1 MSFAA
6 MSAWQALLLMA
17 VAGVAAWALFRMKVR
32 PPKVQVPTLLLWRRV
47 FDQVREMT
55 WWERVRRAVS
65 MAATILVAIVLALA
79 VTRPGPSAGT
89 TTQGR
94 TLIVL
99 DSSWSMAARTNN
111 GETRWRRAVR
121 QARALASGAG
131 GDVAI
136 ATTAE
141 GLVEGPT
148 SDIALIE
155 TALDRLAPAGGEDG
169 AWPRVPG
176 ADHVHF
182 ITDGAAPRALDT
194 GVAVHSVFESAPN
207 VAILAFGARPAA
219 AGADAGE
226 AYVQIANYAPAPQA
240 VTLSVTRG
248 AAVVSSQ
255 KIDMAAG
262 EAVSTIVPLPPRG
275 GARLLARV
283 EAATDALAEDNEA
296 VAWVH
301 GAETVPVAIVSPDP
315 TDLERVLRSDPSI
328 AVTTMRPESY
338 QAPAEGIVI
347 FDRWTPA
354 EAPRRP
360 ALFIAPPATAW
371 LGVRGAEER
380 AARWLGTAVHPVV
393 SGVDPLTVDV
403 KKVGGFTGEALLAVA
418 RTERGTPL
426 ISILDSVDRR
436 LVVWSFA
443 VSDTNLK
450 HAQGFPVLLG
460 NSIEWL
466 ARPAYGVLRKPG
478 LVTLPA
484 STSRVV
490 SPAGEPVPIV
500 RAGSSAVVRLRTPGL
515 YLVDAAGSRGV
526 VGVNVGDPDVSN
538 LSRSELS
545 SGEATAVAAGG
556 AGRPWWMW
564 AIGLAFFLIAAEWW
578 TWQRRVTV

>member
-1 MSFAA
+1 MT
-6 MSAWQALLLMA
+6 AWQALLLMA
-17 VAGVAAWALFRMKVR
+17 GAGLAAWALFRMKVR
-32 PPKVQVPTLLLWRRV
+32 PPKIQVPTLLLWRKV

-55 WWERVRRAVS
+55 WWERVRRVVS
-65 MAATILVAIVLALA
+65 MVATILIAVVLALA

-99 DSSWSMAARTNN
+99 DSSWSMASKTGN

-121 QARALASGAG
+121 QARAVAAGAG
-131 GDVAI
+131 GDVAL

-148 SDIALIE
+148 SDIALVE
-155 TALDRLAPAGGEDG
+155 TALDRLSPAGGEDG

-182 ITDGAAPRALDT
+182 ITDGAAPRALDD
-194 GVAVHSVFESAPN
+194 GVTVHSVFESAPN
-207 VAILAFGARPAA
+207 VAILAFGARAASAGAA
-219 AGADAGE
+219 AGE
-226 AYVQIANYAPAPQA
+226 AFVQIANYAPAGQP

-248 AAVVSSQ
+248 STVVSSQ

-262 EAVSTIVPLPPRG
+262 EAISTIVPLPPQG

-283 EAATDALAEDNEA
+283 EAATDSLAEDNEA
-296 VAWVH
+296 VAWIH
-301 GAETVPVAIVSPDP
+301 GAEVVPVTIVSQDAAA
-315 TDLERVLRSDPSI
+315 LEAVLRADPSI
-328 AVTTMRPESY
+328 RITTARPEIY
-338 QAPAEGIVI
+338 QPASEGIVI
-347 FDRWTPA
+347 FDRWLPA
-354 EAPRRP
+354 EPPGRP
-360 ALFIAPPATAW
+360 ALVIAPPAAAW
-371 LGVRGAEER
+371 LGTRGAEER
-380 AARWLGTAVHPVV
+380 TARWVASAAHAVL

-403 KKVGGFTGEALLAVA
+403 KKVAGFSGEALTAIA

-426 ISILDSVDRR
+426 ISIQDGRDRR

-443 VSDTNLK
+443 VADTNL
-450 HAQGFPVLLG
+450 ANAPGFPVLLG

-466 ARPAYGVLRKPG
+466 ARPNYGGVRKPG

-490 SPAGEPVPIV
+490 SPTGEQVPIV
-500 RAGSSAVVRLRTPGL
+500 RAGSSAVVRLRSPGL

-538 LSRSELS
+538 LSRSALS
-545 SGEATAVAAGG
+545 AGEATAVAAGG

-564 AIGLAFFLIAAEWW
+564 AIGLGFLLIAAEWW

>member
-1 MSFAA
+1 MSFAS

-17 VAGVAAWALFRMKVR
+17 GAGLAAWVLFRMKVR
-32 PPKVQVPTLLLWRRV
+32 PPKIQVPTLLLWRRV

-55 WWERVRRAVS
+55 WWERVRRVVS
-65 MAATILVAIVLALA
+65 MAATILIAVVLALA
-79 VTRPGPSAGT
+79 VTRPGPSTGA

-99 DSSWSMAARTNN
+99 DSSWSMAARTGN

-121 QARALASGAG
+121 QARAVAAGAG
-131 GDVAI
+131 GDVAL

-155 TALDRLAPAGGEDG
+155 TALDRLSPAGGEDG

-176 ADHVHF
+176 TDHVHF
-182 ITDGAAPRALDT
+182 ITDGASPRALDD
-194 GVAVHSVFESAPN
+194 GVSVHSVFEPAPN
-207 VAILAFGARPAA
+207 VAILAFGARAA
-219 AGADAGE
+219 TAGAAAGE
-226 AYVQIANYAPAPQA
+226 AYVQVANYASMPQP

-248 AAVVSSQ
+248 STVVSSQ

-262 EAVSTIVPLPPRG
+262 EAISTIVPLPPQG

-283 EAATDALAEDNEA
+283 EAPTDSLPEDNEA
-296 VAWVH
+296 VAWIH
-301 GAETVPVAIVSPDP
+301 GAEIVPVTIVSPDP
-315 TDLERVLRSDPSI
+315 TALERVLRVDPSI
-328 AVTTMRPESY
+328 RITVARPEIY
-338 QAPAEGIVI
+338 QPPTEGIVV
-347 FDRWTPA
+347 FDRWLPA
-354 EAPRRP
+354 EPPGRP
-360 ALFIAPPATAW
+360 ALVIAPPASNW
-371 LGVRGAEER
+371 LGTRGEEER
-380 AARWLGTAVHPVV
+380 TARWLASSPHAVL
-393 SGVDPLTVDV
+393 SGVDPLTIDV
-403 KKVGGFTGEALLAVA
+403 KRVAGFSGDTLTAIA

-426 ISILDSVDRR
+426 ISVQDQRDRR
-436 LVVWSFA
+436 LVLWSFA
-443 VSDTNLK
+443 VADTNL
-450 HAQGFPVLLG
+450 ANAPGFPVLLG

-466 ARPAYGVLRKPG
+466 ARPYYGGVRKPG
-478 LVTLPA
+478 LVTLPP

-490 SPAGEPVPIV
+490 SPTGEQVPIV
-500 RAGSSAVVRLRTPGL
+500 RAGSSAVVRLRSPGL

-538 LSRSELS
+538 LSRSALGE
-545 SGEATAVAAGG
+545 GEATAVAAGG

-564 AIGLAFFLIAAEWW
+564 AIGLGFLLVAAEWW